1 MSKLIREIIKDDI
14 PIIIELL
21 QQVLGSGDYLSLSRL
36 GGMTNRSYK
45 VTMKDHKEYL
55 VRIPG
60 IGTEKLINRLD
71 ERKSTELACRLGL
84 DSALLYFSDEGKKVM
99 TFIPNNQDT
108 TIEQLKKMENIS
120 QAADIF
126 RKLHS
131 CGEDTGV
138 RFEVFEMASMYEQL
152 IEQNSVS
159 LHDDYLVTKKMVMA
173 IKDEL
178 DSNIPVKRV
187 PCHNDPL
194 VANWVLDLNNK
205 LYLIDWEYAGMNEP
219 MWDLS
224 CLSIEAE
231 YTEAED
237 YALLK
242 MYFEHEPTIGERK
255 RFVATKLYVDFL
267 WTLWGLTRVP
277 YDGQFMQ
284 EYADC
289 RYKRLKGNIAAYNKL
304 KQNNVSST

>member
-1 MSKLIREIIKDDI
+1 
-14 PIIIELL
+14 
-21 QQVLGSGDYLSLSRL
+21 
-36 GGMTNRSYK
+36 
-45 VTMKDHKEYL
+45 MKDHKEYL

-71 ERKSTELACRLGL
+71 ERKSTELACKLGL

-99 TFIPNNQDT
+99 TFIPNDQDT
-108 TIEQLKKMENIS
+108 SIVILKKMENIS
-120 QAADIF
+120 QAANIF

-159 LHDDYLVTKKMVMA
+159 LHEDYLVTKKRVMA

-242 MYFEHEPTIGERK
+242 MYFEHEPTIKERK

-284 EYADC
+284 KYADC
-289 RYKRLKGNIAAYNKL
+289 RYKRLKDNIAAYNKL
-304 KQNNVSST
+304 KHNNVSSN